1 MFHVDASSSV
11 HVGNKNKDTLILGKG
26 ETQRLDNTALA
37 AEAEY
42 SINFSRSQRKFCLR
56 LHYNGS
62 HSFLFAN
69 ATKIYQFKA
78 KNSEIKPHRLC
89 FKKNFHS

>member
-1 MFHVDASSSV
+1 MFDVDMSSSV
-11 HVGNKNKDTLILGKG
+11 HVDNENNDTLILGKG
-26 ETQRLDNTALA
+26 ATQILDNTALS

-42 SINFSRSQRKFCLR
+42 SINFSRSRRKFCLR

-62 HSFLFAN
+62 HSFLFVN

-78 KNSEIKPHRLC
+78 KISPVEEFHR
-89 FKKNFHS
+89 